1 MAKQIKDNET
11 LTLIERIADHFN
23 NNLYNRYLRQA
34 YTAMTLD
41 QHAWTLIE
49 NLIDK
54 SDYYKLQGYH
64 YDELYDRVL
73 ALARFVYHSRREI
86 QPHLRSI
93 LQRAG
98 GPSGGSPNERILREM
113 AVNNFASNLNL
124 LSDLT
129 NKLFSRVAELDEED
143 HKNDRPVYRRIPEV
157 QEIGRYLVPR

>member
-1 MAKQIKDNET
+1 MQHQIKDNEA

-34 YTAMTLD
+34 YGAMALD
-41 QHAWTLIE
+41 QQSWALIE
-49 NLIDK
+49 NLMDK
-54 SDYYKLQGYH
+54 SDYYRLQGYH

-73 ALARFVYHSRREI
+73 ALARFVYHARREI

-93 LQRAG
+93 LQRSG
-98 GPSGGSPNERILREM
+98 GPTGSSPNERILREM

-143 HKNDRPVYRRIPEV
+143 HKGDRPMYRRIPEV